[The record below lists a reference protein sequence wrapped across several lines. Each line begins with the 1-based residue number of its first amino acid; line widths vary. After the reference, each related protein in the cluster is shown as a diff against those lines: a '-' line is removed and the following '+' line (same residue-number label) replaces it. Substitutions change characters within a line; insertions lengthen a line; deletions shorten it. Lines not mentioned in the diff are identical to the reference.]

1 MKVITAA
8 LATAATAVSL
18 FTSAS
23 PASAQYYYGGYSN
36 RPSYSFTPSYSGIR
50 YDVYR
55 PQRSYNGGY
64 GSSFDQPR
72 RSSNRGFGYSS
83 GSYFGW

>member
-1 MKVITAA
+1 MKSILSLLAIASSAA
-8 LATAATAVSL
+8 AIV
-18 FTSAS
+18 AS
-23 PASAQYYYGGYSN
+23 GAPAEAQYYSN
-36 RPSYSFTPSYSGIR
+36 VGRRPSYSFTPSQSGIR

-55 PQRSYNGGY
+55 PQRSYGSSY

-72 RSSNRGFGYSS
+72 RSSRGFGYSS